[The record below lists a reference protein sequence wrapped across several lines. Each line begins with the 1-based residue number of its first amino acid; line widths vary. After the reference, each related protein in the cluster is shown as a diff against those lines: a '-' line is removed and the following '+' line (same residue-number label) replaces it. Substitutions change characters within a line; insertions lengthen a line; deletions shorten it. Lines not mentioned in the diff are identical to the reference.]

1 MKWMKILKKHLSLKA
16 VTVLLCGIICS
27 LSCGAMWVSKSFNLD
42 CFYDIGKVYDIGY
55 WPCIT
60 PELGAVYQGEGR
72 KVGVTEDAACKTFVL
87 EGAMRQWRTLVLE
100 LEDMNRDSMEWQLEF
115 YDSTGIL
122 TGTQQVVLSPGKNI
136 VSLGEQTFN
145 QMKVWIYNSAGS
157 TFSIQKM
164 QFLEGTQVTEPSE
177 YRNAALFFSW
187 PILL

>member
-16 VTVLLCGIICS
+16 VTVLLCGIIFS

-42 CFYDIGKVYDIGY
+42 CFYDVGRVHDIGY

-87 EGAMRQWRTLVLE
+87 EGAMQQWRTLVLE

-122 TGTQQVVLSPGKNI
+122 TGTQQVVLSPGENI
-136 VSLGEQTFN
+136 VALGERTFN
-145 QMKVWIYNSAGS
+145 QMKVWIYNSAGAR
-157 TFSIQKM
+157 
-164 QFLEGTQVTEPSE
+164 FLS
-177 YRNAALFFSW
+177 RKCSFWKALR
-187 PILL
+187 